1 MNNVKFLH
9 NQLYA
14 SIDEVIQ
21 NITSYVTDD
30 KNYFSR
36 SRKLPLKTL
45 IEYIL
50 FMGANSI
57 KDELYDLTDYSAT
70 PTSSAFVQQR
80 GKLLSDAFRYIF
92 ESFNEKTYS
101 SKDKLFKGY
110 RLLAIDGSS
119 VPISHNPDDENTYI
133 RQVTKNGTPAKG
145 HNAFHLTASYDLLD
159 HTYDD
164 VVIQGEAHLSENDAF
179 NTLVKRNQ
187 YDNSIFICDRG
198 FESLN
203 SFVHVMKVNKKYL
216 IRVKDIGSNGIL
228 SSLPEQETEEF
239 DIDYQFIATTRQTN
253 EVKVHKEI
261 YKYLSTTSRFDH
273 FEDGNP
279 YYPIDMRIIRIK
291 IGEDSY
297 ESIITNLSRN
307 EFTTDD
313 IKKLYGMRWGIETS
327 FRELKYA
334 VGMNGFHAKKRE
346 SIKQE
351 IYAKLVFYNFSE
363 RIIRK
368 VKPKRS
374 KKDRKYLYAINSTRA
389 FHNIRTYL
397 KKKRGGQ
404 EPPDIE
410 AIIAN
415 DIEPIRPGRSDP
427 RKVRKQNPVHFIYR
441 LQ

>member
-1 MNNVKFLH
+1 
-9 NQLYA
+9 
-14 SIDEVIQ
+14 
-21 NITSYVTDD
+21 
-30 KNYFSR
+30 
-36 SRKLPLKTL
+36 
-45 IEYIL
+45 
-50 FMGANSI
+50 MGANSI
-57 KDELYDLTDYSAT
+57 KDELYDLTDYSTT

-101 SKDKLFKGY
+101 SKNKLFKGY

-119 VPISHNPDDENTYI
+119 VPISHNPDDEDTYI
-133 RQVTKNGTPAKG
+133 KQVTKNGTPAKG
-145 HNAFHLTASYDLLD
+145 HNAFHLTASYDLPD

-187 YDNSIFICDRG
+187 SNNSIFICDRG

-228 SSLPEQETEEF
+228 SSLPKQEAEEF
-239 DIDYQFIATTRQTN
+239 DIDYQFIATTRQMN
-253 EVKVHKEI
+253 EVKAHREI

-291 IGEDSY
+291 IGENSY

-404 EPPDIE
+404 KPPDIE